1 VKKQPKDAF
10 GFLTVVE
17 HERHGLFGGYLV
29 LNEAG
34 RPLEFHCTAPIR
46 PSRPQE
52 ILYGNTLRPYLYGEQ
67 IGQALLSKAKHPPS
81 IILTDQ
87 RPALALQSL
96 IEIPVTFVL
105 PSEPEEAASDST
117 EKTPFDI
124 LGPPIAEQSED
135 HELVRQTLPATAGA
149 VVAELDRAND
159 PDPYPSPHSAPESQ
173 ASEEWEIGPAS
184 DGSERLM
191 AFRVGVNH
199 LAVPHGAYHIRTEA
213 TQRLGRMAEM
223 LDLTEPFSRIREA
236 ISEARRGG

>member
-1 VKKQPKDAF
+1 VKKQSKDAF

-17 HERHGLFGGYLV
+17 DDRHGLFGGYLV

-87 RPALALQSL
+87 RPALALQTL
-96 IEIPVTFVL
+96 IEIPVTLIL
-105 PSEPEEAASDST
+105 PTKNEEPATIALESDPY
-117 EKTPFDI
+117 EI
-124 LGPPIAEQSED
+124 LGPPLADSPENEN
-135 HELVRQTLPATAGA
+135 LNRQMDPGTAGA
-149 VVAELDRAND
+149 VVAQLDRGAT
-159 PDPYPSPHSAPESQ
+159 PDRDTAGQ
-173 ASEEWEIGPAS
+173 ARDEWEIEPAS
-184 DGSERLM
+184 DGSERLT
-191 AFRVGVNH
+191 AFRLGINH
-199 LAVPHGAYHIRTEA
+199 LAVPYTAKHLRTEV
-213 TQRLGRMAEM
+213 TQHLARMAEM
-223 LDLTEPFSRIREA
+223 LDLSEPFSRIQEA